1 MPIDPLKF
9 SVKLDDQREHIQ
21 RRIQDR
27 QSNLQAALAAYQECN
42 PQTWHELATS
52 TQTNYNLAYL
62 ARSGPQASLLE
73 KAAVQPGPKAYT
85 VVATDSSPMPPDRHG
100 GMAAFH
106 LINLGLVMLRY
117 GPDAEAALE
126 NRPLVY
132 FDMLDEEGGEA
143 DAAQLIDMRGSVE
156 ELRSGLE
163 LARQHRADLVLR
175 DGPLSLWTTA
185 QDMGEG
191 GKSLRDEYF
200 FLLEKQKAEG
210 IPLIGYISSAHSQV
224 VFNTLNLYLE
234 ELPPSLWDGL
244 GDNLAPVASGAAKA
258 RPKKAKSKTPGGVF
272 ARAGLVDADLF
283 RLLLQPGE
291 RGPIFKT
298 AIGRK
303 PGEAHKQVLET
314 CFTYYHTPFS
324 GEIARIEF
332 GEWLLDEP
340 GLLDKALG
348 LVHNQYY
355 AGQGYPV
362 ALMEAHEQAVL
373 RGGDRALIRD
383 MLELEGL
390 LEEESEKGRSKRLR
404 GL

>member
-9 SVKLDDQREHIQ
+9 SVKLDDQRELIQ

-27 QSNLQAALAAYQECN
+27 QNYLQAALAAYLECQ
-42 PQTWHELATS
+42 PSTWDALATTS
-52 TQTNYNLAYL
+52 QTNYNLAYL
-62 ARSGPQASLLE
+62 ARSGPAASLLE
-73 KAAVQPGPKAYT
+73 KVEVLPGSSAYS
-85 VVATDSSPMPPDRHG
+85 VVATDGSPMPPDRHG

-117 GPDAEAALE
+117 GAQPEAVLE

-132 FDMLDEEGGEA
+132 FDMLDEEGSEA
-143 DAAQLIDMRGSVE
+143 DAAQLIDMRSAVE

-163 LARQHRADLVLR
+163 MARRYQADLVLR

-185 QDMGEG
+185 QQMGEG

-200 FLLEKQKAEG
+200 YLLEKQKAENF
-210 IPLIGYISSAHSQV
+210 PLIGYISSAHSQV
-224 VFNTLNLYLE
+224 VLNTLNLYLE
-234 ELPPSLWDGL
+234 ELPPSLWEGL
-244 GDNLAPVASGAAKA
+244 DNGLAPAAPKVKV
-258 RPKKAKSKTPGGVF
+258 KKAKSQTPGGVF

-283 RLLLQPGE
+283 RLLLKPGE

-298 AIGRK
+298 ALGRK

-332 GEWLLDEP
+332 GDWLLDEP
-340 GLLDKALG
+340 GLLANALG
-348 LVHNQYY
+348 LVHNQYH

-383 MLELEGL
+383 MLEQEGL

>member
-9 SVKLDDQREHIQ
+9 SVKLDDQREAIQ

-27 QSNLQAALAAYQECN
+27 QDNLQAALAAYVECN
-42 PQTWHELATS
+42 PQTWNELATT

-62 ARSGPQASLLE
+62 ARSGPEASLLE
-73 KAAVQPGPKAYT
+73 RSEVRPGANAYT

-117 GPDAEAALE
+117 GPESTAVLE

-132 FDMLDEEGGEA
+132 FDMLDEEGSEA
-143 DAAQLIDMRGSVE
+143 NAAQLIDMRSAVE
-156 ELRSGLE
+156 ELRSGME
-163 LARQHRADLVLR
+163 MARQYQADLVLR
-175 DGPLSLWTTA
+175 DGPLSLWTNANDT
-185 QDMGEG
+185 GEG
-191 GKSLRDEYF
+191 GKRLRDEYF
-200 FLLEKQKAEG
+200 YLLEKQKSDG
-210 IPLIGYISSAHSQV
+210 VPLVGYISSAHSQV

-244 GDNLAPVASGAAKA
+244 GNDLAPATGPKVVKA
-258 RPKKAKSKTPGGVF
+258 KKAKSQTPGGVF
-272 ARAGLVDADLF
+272 GRAGLVDADLF
-283 RLLLQPGE
+283 RHLLKPGE

-314 CFTYYHTPFS
+314 CFTYYHTPYS
-324 GEIARIEF
+324 GEIARVEF
-332 GEWLLDEP
+332 GEWLMDKP
-340 GLLDKALG
+340 GLLDNALG
-348 LVHNQYY
+348 LVHNQYH

-383 MLELEGL
+383 MLEQEGL

>member
-9 SVKLDDQREHIQ
+9 SLRLDDQRDHIR

-27 QSNLQAALAAYQECN
+27 QDQLHAALAAYRECS
-42 PQTWHELATS
+42 PATWNDLATT

-62 ARSGPQASLLE
+62 AQLSSEASLVE
-73 KAAVQPGPKAYT
+73 RVAVEDGPASYT

-117 GPDAEAALE
+117 GPAAGAELE

-132 FDMLDEEGGEA
+132 FDLLDEEGGEA
-143 DAAQLIDMRGSVE
+143 DAAQLIDMRASVE
-156 ELRSGLE
+156 ELRSGME
-163 LARQHRADLVLR
+163 MARQFEADLVLR

-185 QDMGEG
+185 RDTGEG
-191 GKSLRDEYF
+191 GKRLRDEYF
-200 FLLEKQKAEG
+200 YLLEKQKAEG
-210 IPLIGYISSAHSQV
+210 VPLVGYISSAHSQV
-224 VFNTLNLYLE
+224 VINTLNLYLE
-234 ELPPSLWDGL
+234 ELPPGLWEGL
-244 GDNLAPVASGAAKA
+244 DEGLSPSG
-258 RPKKAKSKTPGGVF
+258 PKAKPKRAKSQTPGGIF

-283 RLLLQPGE
+283 RLLLKPGE

-298 AIGRK
+298 SIGRK

-314 CFTYYHTPFS
+314 CFTYYHTPYS
-324 GEIARIEF
+324 SEIARIEF
-332 GEWLLDEP
+332 GDWLLDDLA
-340 GLLDKALG
+340 LLERALG
-348 LVHNQYY
+348 LVQNQYH

-373 RGGDRALIRD
+373 RGGDRALVRD
-383 MLELEGL
+383 MLEQEGL
-390 LEEESEKGRSKRLR
+390 LEDESEKGRSKRLR

>member
-9 SVKLDDQREHIQ
+9 SVRLDDQRELIQ

-27 QSNLQAALAAYQECN
+27 QNYLQAALAAYLECH
-42 PQTWHELATS
+42 PKTWNVLATTS
-52 TQTNYNLAYL
+52 QTNYNLAYL
-62 ARSGPQASLLE
+62 ALSGPEASLLE
-73 KAAVQPGPKAYT
+73 KVPVRPGPSAYT

-117 GPDAEAALE
+117 GSQAEAVLE

-132 FDMLDEEGGEA
+132 FDMLDEEGSEA
-143 DAAQLIDMRGSVE
+143 DAAQLIDMRSAVE

-163 LARQHRADLVLR
+163 LARQYQADLVLR

-185 QDMGEG
+185 QQMGEG

-200 FLLEKQKAEG
+200 YLLEKQKSENY
-210 IPLIGYISSAHSQV
+210 PLIGYISSAHSQV

-234 ELPPSLWDGL
+234 ELPPSLWEGL
-244 GDNLAPVASGAAKA
+244 GEGLAPAAPKVKV
-258 RPKKAKSKTPGGVF
+258 KKAKSQTPGGVF

-283 RLLLQPGE
+283 RLLLKPGE

-298 AIGRK
+298 ALGRK
-303 PGEAHKQVLET
+303 PGEAHKQVMET

-324 GEIARIEF
+324 GEIARVEF
-332 GEWLLDEP
+332 SDWLMDEP
-340 GLLDKALG
+340 GLLDNALG
-348 LVHNQYY
+348 LVHNQYH

-383 MLELEGL
+383 MLEQEGL

>member
-9 SVKLDDQREHIQ
+9 SVRLDDQRDLIQ

-27 QSNLQAALAAYQECN
+27 SLNLQAAFAAYLECD
-42 PQTWHELATS
+42 PRTWNDLATT
-52 TQTNYNLAYL
+52 TQANYNMAYL
-62 ARSGPQASLLE
+62 AQPEATLKE
-73 KAAVQPGPKAYT
+73 KVEVVDGPKAYT

-106 LINLGLVMLRY
+106 LINLGLVMVRY
-117 GPDAEAALE
+117 GPESDAVLE

-132 FDMLDEEGGEA
+132 FDMLDEEGGETN
-143 DAAQLIDMRGSVE
+143 AAQLIDMKSSVE
-156 ELRSGLE
+156 ELRSGME

-175 DGPLSLWTTA
+175 DGPLSLWTNARDT
-185 QDMGEG
+185 GEG
-191 GKSLRDEYF
+191 GKRLRDEYF
-200 FLLEKQKAEG
+200 YLLEKQKADG
-210 IPLIGYISSAHSQV
+210 VPLVGYISSAHSQV
-224 VFNTLNLYLE
+224 VINTLNLYLE
-234 ELPPSLWDGL
+234 ELPPSLWDGEL
-244 GDNLAPVASGAAKA
+244 VPAAPQPQGKT
-258 RPKKAKSKTPGGVF
+258 RKAKSQVPGGAF
-272 ARAGLVDADLF
+272 GRANLVDADLF
-283 RLLLQPGE
+283 RLLLKPGE
-291 RGPIFKT
+291 RGPVFKT

-314 CFTYYHTPFS
+314 CFTYYHTPYS

-332 GEWLLDEP
+332 GEWLLEEP
-340 GLLDKALG
+340 ALLERALG
-348 LVHNQYY
+348 LVQNQYH

-373 RGGDRALIRD
+373 RGVDRSLVRD
-383 MLELEGL
+383 MLENEGL